1 MIIIGYPGVGKTTAA
16 ANFIQVIDFESHIL
30 DKKTPEAITNY
41 CKLAESLSKQGYIVC
56 VSSHFDVMDYLAKS
70 TEQIYIC
77 YPNKDLKQSWIA
89 MLRHRYMEDSS
100 EKNLRA
106 MERVGSFFNEDID
119 AMQNTVFDKV
129 ELSEGVFLS
138 NVLTDSFNQWEQ
150 ENMVPDLESSE
161 EIVDVDEV
169 ENDS

>member
-30 DKKTPEAITNY
+30 DQKTSESITNY

-56 VSSHFDVMDYLAKS
+56 VSSHSGVIDYLVKS

-77 YPNKDLKQSWIA
+77 YPSKELKQSWIS
-89 MLRHRYMEDSS
+89 MLRHRYIEDSS

-106 MERVGSFFNEDID
+106 MDRAGSFFDEDID

-129 ELSEGVFLS
+129 ELQEGMFLS
-138 NVLTDSFNQWEQ
+138 TVLADSFSQWEQ
-150 ENMVPDLESSE
+150 EQQIASDEDV
-161 EIVDVDEV
+161 IVDEEV
-169 ENDS
+169 EAD